1 VLGLGSVERKKGK
14 NNIFKK
20 MVLQIVYWPIRG
32 MVNHVLCIC
41 ECLGIDYEFIPLN
54 KDVTHPAWQEMK
66 ANNFPKEW
74 YFGNLP
80 YLIDTENEET
90 VKLPISE
97 TEAIV
102 MYILK
107 KANNTTL
114 DQAMRDDPVN
124 FFMYLGVLR
133 DLKGAITTTCYTGKD
148 VQEVTEKLGSV
159 HNMWAAKKMIGLE
172 KRIEA
177 KGN

>member
-1 VLGLGSVERKKGK
+1 
-14 NNIFKK
+14 
-20 MVLQIVYWPIRG
+20 
-32 MVNHVLCIC
+32 
-41 ECLGIDYEFIPLN
+41 
-54 KDVTHPAWQEMK
+54 MK